1 MSSLLEFSIAK
12 YTTSQWLL
20 QIRKFVQQKKRKD
33 IDGKSFFNTVIP
45 LTILS
50 DWEGD
55 FLQISAFSLHQPVEQ
70 VDKNISPWYITSVV
84 VYRNNKRL
92 KHWQQGLYGYQAMRK
107 SMDKHKSIRLFF

>member
-33 IDGKSFFNTVIP
+33 IDGKSFFNTIIP

-84 VYRNNKRL
+84 GN
-92 KHWQQGLYGYQAMRK
+92 RK
-107 SMDKHKSIRLFF
+107 WPAGSYWSIAVFWPTESDQYVVEAAE